1 MNWLIIDKLIIE
13 AIKEDVP
20 QNDITT
26 EFIIRDERICSV
38 DLIAKETGIIAGLPV
53 FERVFKIL
61 GEVNIEFFKHDG
73 DVVNVGQCIAKLR
86 GKTKHILTGE
96 RIALN
101 YLQRMSGIATLTKA
115 YVDKLEGTGVKILDT
130 RKTTPNMRIFEKYA
144 VKIGGGCNHRYNLSD
159 SVLIKENHISAAGGI
174 KAAVNIIRQNVSFVK
189 KIEVEVETLEQIY
202 EALEVGVDIIMLDNM
217 DVESMKK
224 SVEIIDKKTLVE
236 ASGNVTLDNILT
248 VASSGVDYI
257 SVGALTH
264 SYKVLDLSMKNLVNR
279 PILS

>member
-1 MNWLIIDKLIIE
+1 MNWLIIDNLIIE

-26 EFIIRDERICSV
+26 EFIIREECNCSV
-38 DLIAKETGIIAGLPV
+38 ELIAKEDGVIAGLPV

-61 GEVNIEFFKHDG
+61 GGVNVEFFKKDG
-73 DVVNVGQCIAKLR
+73 DKVCEGQCIARLS
-86 GKTKHILTGE
+86 GKTKHILIGE
-96 RIALN
+96 RTALN
-101 YLQRMSGIATLTKA
+101 FLQRMSGIATLTNA
-115 YVDKLEGTGVKILDT
+115 YVDKLKSSGVKILDT

-174 KAAVNIIRQNVSFVK
+174 KAAVTIIRQNVSFVK
-189 KIEVEVETLEQIY
+189 KIEVEVETMKQIN
-202 EALEVGVDIIMLDNM
+202 EALEVGADIIMLDNM
-217 DVESMKK
+217 DAVTMKK
-224 SVEIIDKKTLVE
+224 AVEIINKKALVE
-236 ASGNVTLDNILT
+236 ASGNVTLDNILE

-264 SYKVLDLSMKNLVNR
+264 SFRVLDLSMKNLVNR
-279 PILS
+279 

>member
-1 MNWLIIDKLIIE
+1 MNWLIIDQLIIE

-26 EFIIRDERICSV
+26 ESIIGDECNCSV
-38 DLIAKETGIIAGLPV
+38 DLIAKENGVIAGLLV

-61 GEVNIEFFKHDG
+61 GGVNVEFFKKDG
-73 DVVNVGQCIAKLR
+73 DIVKSGEYIAKLT

-96 RIALN
+96 RTALN
-101 YLQRMSGIATLTKA
+101 YLQRMSGVATLTKA
-115 YVDKLEGTGVKILDT
+115 YVDKLTGTGVKVLDT

-159 SVLIKENHISAAGGI
+159 SVLIKENHISAAGGL
-174 KAAVNIIRQNVSFVK
+174 KEAVTIIRENVSFVK
-189 KIEVEVETLEQIY
+189 KIEVEVETLEQIK

-217 DVESMKK
+217 DVATMKK
-224 SVEIIDKKTLVE
+224 AVGIINKKSLIE
-236 ASGNVTLDNILT
+236 ASGNVTLNNIAT

-264 SYKVLDLSMKNLVNR
+264 SYKVLDLSMKNLVN
-279 PILS
+279 S

>member
-1 MNWLIIDKLIIE
+1 MNWLTIDNLIID

-26 EFIIRDERICSV
+26 EFIISDERNCSV
-38 DLIAKETGIIAGLPV
+38 DLIAKENGVLAGLPV

-61 GEVNIEFFKHDG
+61 GGVNIEFFKKDG
-73 DVVNVGQCIAKLR
+73 DIVSEGQCIAKLR
-86 GKTKHILTGE
+86 GNTKHILTGE
-96 RIALN
+96 RTALN
-101 YLQRMSGIATLTKA
+101 FLQRMCGIATLTKTYA
-115 YVDKLEGTGVKILDT
+115 DKLKGSGVKILDT

-174 KAAVNIIRQNVSFVK
+174 KEAVNIIRQNVSFVK
-189 KIEVEVETLEQIY
+189 KIEVEVETLVQIN
-202 EALEVGVDIIMLDNM
+202 EALEVGADIIMLDNM
-217 DVESMKK
+217 DVKAMKK
-224 SVEIIDKKTLVE
+224 AVEIINKKALIE
-236 ASGNVTLDNILT
+236 ASGNVTLDNILE

-264 SYKVLDLSMKNLVNR
+264 SYKVLDLSMKNLVNN
-279 PILS
+279 

>member
-1 MNWLIIDKLIIE
+1 VNWLIIDKIIAE
-13 AIKEDVP
+13 AIIEDVP

-26 EFIIRDERICSV
+26 EFIISDDSICTI
-38 DLIAKETGIIAGLPV
+38 DLIAKEEGVIAGLPV

-61 GEVNIEFFKHDG
+61 GQVNVEFFKQDG
-73 DVVNVGQCIAKLR
+73 DVVSSGECIAKLS

-96 RIALN
+96 RTALN

-115 YVDKLEGTGVKILDT
+115 YVEKLAGSGVKVLDT

-174 KAAVNIIRQNVSFVK
+174 KEAVNIIRANVSFVK
-189 KIEVEVETLEQIY
+189 KIEVEVETLEQIN
-202 EALEVGVDIIMLDNM
+202 EALEVGAEIIMLDNM
-217 DVESMKK
+217 DTQTMKK
-224 SVEIIDKKTLVE
+224 AVEMISKKALIE
-236 ASGNVTLDNILT
+236 ASGNVTLDNIFE
-248 VASSGVDYI
+248 VASAGVDYI

-264 SYKVLDLSMKNLVNR
+264 SSKVLDLSMKNLVNR
-279 PILS
+279 

>member
-1 MNWLIIDKLIIE
+1 MNWLIIDDILIE

-26 EFIIRDERICSV
+26 EFIVSDECNCSI
-38 DLIAKETGIIAGLPV
+38 DLIAKENGVIAGLAV

-61 GEVNIEFFKHDG
+61 GEVNIEFFKKDG
-73 DVVNVGQCIAKLR
+73 DEVCEGQCIAQLS

-96 RIALN
+96 RTALN
-101 YLQRMSGIATLTKA
+101 FLGRMSGIATLTKT
-115 YVDKLEGTGVKILDT
+115 YVDKLRGSTVKILDT

-174 KAAVNIIRQNVSFVK
+174 KAAVSIIRQNVSFVK
-189 KIEVEVETLEQIY
+189 KIEVEVETLQQIN
-202 EALEVGVDIIMLDNM
+202 EALEVGADIIMLDNM
-217 DVESMKK
+217 DAITMKK
-224 SVEIIDKKTLVE
+224 AVELINKKALVE
-236 ASGNVTLDNILT
+236 ASGNVTLDNILE

-264 SYKVLDLSMKNLVNR
+264 SFRVLDLSMKNLIN
-279 PILS
+279 S

>member
-1 MNWLIIDKLIIE
+1 MNWLIIDNLIID

-26 EFIIRDERICSV
+26 EFIIRGECTCSV
-38 DLIAKETGIIAGLPV
+38 DLIAKENGVIAGLPV

-61 GEVNIEFFKHDG
+61 GEVNIEFFKHEG
-73 DVVNVGQCIAKLR
+73 DVVNPGQCIAKLS

-96 RIALN
+96 RTALN
-101 YLQRMSGIATLTKA
+101 YLQRMSGIATLTKT
-115 YVDKLEGTGVKILDT
+115 YVDKLAGSAVKILDT

-159 SVLIKENHISAAGGI
+159 SVIIKENHISAAGGI

-189 KIEVEVETLEQIY
+189 KIEVEVETLKQIN
-202 EALEVGVDIIMLDNM
+202 EALEVKVDIIMLDNM
-217 DVESMKK
+217 DVATMKK
-224 SVEIIDKKTLVE
+224 AVDIINKRALIE
-236 ASGNVTLDNILT
+236 ASGNITLDNILD

-264 SYKVLDLSMKNLVNR
+264 SYKVLDLSMKNLVN
-279 PILS
+279 IL